1 MDRNIDNNSLKYEQT
16 AKNNK
21 KHHETLIF
29 KVGCVI
35 ILLDFCIYLY
45 CAEVKTMSENINEKW
60 ISIEEAAEH
69 LGIKPVTVRD
79 WIKKGKGIPAHKI
92 GKKWKFKYSE
102 LDAWVKSGQSAIE

>member
-1 MDRNIDNNSLKYEQT
+1 MYGI
-16 AKNNK
+16 
-21 KHHETLIF
+21 LISGF
-29 KVGCVI
+29 Y
-35 ILLDFCIYLY
+35 IYLY
-45 CAEVKTMSENINEKW
+45 CTEVKMMNENINEKW
-60 ISIEEAAEH
+60 ISIEDAAEH

>member
-21 KHHETLIF
+21 KHYETLKSDI
-29 KVGCVI
+29 GCAI
-35 ILLDFCIYLY
+35 ILLDFCINLY
-45 CAEVKTMSENINEKW
+45 CSEAKTMSENINEKW

>member
-1 MDRNIDNNSLKYEQT
+1 MIF
-16 AKNNK
+16 
-21 KHHETLIF
+21 ETR
-29 KVGCVI
+29 CDM
-35 ILLDFCIYLY
+35 LLWDFYINLCY
-45 CAEVKTMSENINEKW
+45 AEVKIMSENINEKW

-69 LGIKPVTVRD
+69 LGVKPVTVRD